1 MGLVYSYFSNK
12 IYSFL
17 LTNKHINIKN
27 IDEFENEFYFKD
39 SFNSFDSFDSFDS
52 SDSSDDARFYEE
64 AVEINLKLNYQN

>member
-1 MGLVYSYFSNK
+1 MGVVYSYFSNK

-27 IDEFENEFYFKD
+27 IDEFENEFDFKD
-39 SFNSFDSFDSFDS
+39 SFNSFDS
-52 SDSSDDARFYEE
+52 SDDARFYKE

>member
-1 MGLVYSYFSNK
+1 MGVVYSYFSDK

-27 IDEFENEFYFKD
+27 IDEFENEFDFKD
-39 SFNSFDSFDSFDS
+39 SFNSFDSSDS

>member
-1 MGLVYSYFSNK
+1 MGVVYSYFSDK

-27 IDEFENEFYFKD
+27 IDEFENEFD
-39 SFNSFDSFDSFDS
+39 LQDSFDSLDS
-52 SDSSDDARFYEE
+52 FDDARFYQE